1 MKQRVELILEDSDK
15 FINRLA
21 RYLLVG
27 VFIFCLL
34 CLFKIQVVEGAA
46 WGTPAFVLGGMGVV
60 ITFFLLFKLS
70 TA

>member
-34 CLFKIQVVEGAA
+34 CLLKSR
-46 WGTPAFVLGGMGVV
+46 W
-60 ITFFLLFKLS
+60 
-70 TA
+70 